1 MIKIKI
7 KPAFDAVFT
16 PQVMSDFVCFG
27 YNHPFLT
34 HSRYSCYGDKMIVR
48 LNETQRP
55 DRVAGILGLKP
66 ALLSS

>member
-16 PQVMSDFVCFG
+16 PQVMSDFVC
-27 YNHPFLT
+27 HPFLT

-55 DRVAGILGLKP
+55 DRVAGILGLKLAP
-66 ALLSS
+66 LSS